1 MARIGE
7 NIQAG
12 LGRVDYSPLAQGIIA
27 GGQARAQGIASL
39 GQAASTAITAYFKRK
54 EEDQRISSEIQSLKS
69 LSQRPGGKA
78 ILEPLN
84 IFKDDGSFDDATA
97 TALIR
102 ERGLN
107 GVVTLGSALKDLE
120 RQAKL
125 ETTNKKAIDY
135 SSILEMGGGRV
146 PAPYSNDFIKKGFTP
161 EERALGRDMYVK
173 QQTQGVQLDLARSQI
188 AENLAQ
194 ARAAG
199 MPKVETPGVEE
210 AQVRAA
216 MRAEAQRVNRQLT
229 AAEEDAIRT
238 RVAESRR
245 SSTTFDMGQKGK
257 ERENVFNQFKDE
269 RKASI
274 EPILKSDRASRRL
287 GELLDSG
294 KLIAGSTA
302 NIELP
307 IKSIA
312 NDLGVGDFPEARNTQ
327 EYMALIGQA
336 VARNISAFGA
346 GTAISNADREYA
358 ERISGGDITVT
369 PEVLRRLQQILNDAS
384 RDTLEQYNSRLSD
397 VFGSDDVY
405 YKSLRVRENDAP
417 FFFGKVATKPVA
429 GTITRDGKIVGN

>member
-1 MARIGE
+1 MARFGTGINASLGAI
-7 NIQAG
+7 NYAPYMQGAVAG
-12 LGRVDYSPLAQGIIA
+12 SQSI
-27 GGQARAQGIASL
+27 AQGIASL
-39 GQAASTAITAYFKRK
+39 GQAASGAINTYYAKK
-54 EEDQRISSEIQSLKS
+54 EEDKKKEEAANSFIKTVEANPAAFQ
-69 LSQRPGGKA
+69 GY
-78 ILEPLN
+78 
-84 IFKDDGSFDDATA
+84 FKDGKVDKEA
-97 TALIR
+97 IR
-102 ERGLN
+102 TMVDTIGFQGTLQLN
-107 GVVTLGSALKDLE
+107 TYLAESA
-120 RQAKL
+120 
-125 ETTNKKAIDY
+125 
-135 SSILEMGGGRV
+135 
-146 PAPYSNDFIKKGFTP
+146 
-161 EERALGRDMYVK
+161 K
-173 QQTQGVQLDLARSQI
+173 QQKAETERLASKKDDDQVNELLQAESMGMLDQVLPKATPAARAKFEQVRQQQQAQGVQLDLARSQI

-417 FFFGKVATKPVA
+417 FFFGKVAAKPVS
-429 GTITRDGKIVGN
+429 GVIRDGKILRN

>member
-1 MARIGE
+1 VDKEAIRTMVDTIGFQGTLQLNTYLAE
-7 NIQAG
+7 SAKQQKAETERLASKKDDDQVNELLQAESMG
-12 LGRVDYSPLAQGIIA
+12 MLDQVLPKATPA
-27 GGQARAQGIASL
+27 ARAKFEQVRQRQ
-39 GQAASTAITAYFKRK
+39 QA
-54 EEDQRISSEIQSLKS
+54 E
-69 LSQRPGGKA
+69 
-78 ILEPLN
+78 
-84 IFKDDGSFDDATA
+84 
-97 TALIR
+97 
-102 ERGLN
+102 
-107 GVVTLGSALKDLE
+107 
-120 RQAKL
+120 
-125 ETTNKKAIDY
+125 
-135 SSILEMGGGRV
+135 
-146 PAPYSNDFIKKGFTP
+146 
-161 EERALGRDMYVK
+161 
-173 QQTQGVQLDLARSQI
+173 GVQLDLARSQI

-245 SSTTFDMGQKGK
+245 ASTTFDMGQKGK

-405 YKSLRVRENDAP
+405 YKSLRVRDNDAP